1 MDDGRDVSARGADRS
16 PDPSRPTRPG
26 HGHDPAPATPPARS
40 GRPPARSG
48 IARFALDTTPLQEP
62 SFRRLWIAG
71 AVAVV
76 GSQLTVVA
84 VPKQLYDLTG
94 SSAWVGISGIFAL
107 VPLLIFGLLGGA
119 IADRVDRRRLILLST
134 VGIGVTSLAFGVLAL
149 SGDADVWAVLV
160 VLSLQQACFAVN
172 QPARSAIIPRLVS
185 AARLPSANALNT
197 TVFNTGVIAGP
208 LLAAVLLPVVSLSAL
223 YFIDAAGIA
232 FAIAVLYRLPGAPA
246 EFTRRRLSVLGAFR
260 DVGVG
265 FRYLSGRQVLLASF
279 VVDIVAMVLG
289 MPRALFPEMAE
300 HSFGDP
306 AGGGTA
312 LGLLNA
318 GIGIGAILGGLTSGW
333 MVRVSRQGR
342 AVTLAIGVWGVAMVG
357 FGLSGSL
364 LFAVGFLALGG
375 WADNVS
381 AIFRSTI
388 LQSAA
393 DDELRGRLQG
403 VFTVVVAGGPR
414 LADLLH
420 GTTAAALSAREVATA
435 GGVAVIVVLTLVLFP
450 LTRFWTYDAHRAR
463 PGPGPGGAGPGTGG
477 GAGDDRPLVAVPEVG
492 SL

>member
-1 MDDGRDVSARGADRS
+1 MDGGRDVD
-16 PDPSRPTRPG
+16 DPSEPPRPAVGSP
-26 HGHDPAPATPPARS
+26 
-40 GRPPARSG
+40 RPPARRG
-48 IARFALDTTPLQEP
+48 LARFALDTTPLQEP

-107 VPLLIFGLLGGA
+107 VPLLVFGLLGGA
-119 IADRVDRRRLILLST
+119 IADRVDRRKLILAST
-134 VGIGVTSLAFGVLAL
+134 TGIGVTSLIFGLLAV
-149 SGDADVWAVLV
+149 SGDANVWAVLV

-185 AARLPSANALNT
+185 RDRLPSANALNT

-223 YFIDAAGIA
+223 YFIDAAGIGL
-232 FAIAVLYRLPGAPA
+232 AIAVLRRLPPAPS
-246 EFTRRRLSVLGAFR
+246 ESTGRRLSLVGAFR

-300 HSFGDP
+300 RTFGDP

-333 MVRVSRQGR
+333 MARVGRQGR
-342 AVTLAIGVWGVAMVG
+342 AVTIAIGVWGVAMIG

-375 WADNVS
+375 WSDNVS

-420 GTTAAALSAREVATA
+420 GTAAAAFSAREVATA
-435 GGVAVIVVLTLVLFP
+435 GGIAVVAVLALVLFP
-450 LTRFWTYDAHRAR
+450 LTRFWTYDAHRGRAR
-463 PGPGPGGAGPGTGG
+463 PGSDRGG
-477 GAGDDRPLVAVPEVG
+477 GTNGGGTNGGGTNGGGTNGGEGPLTVIPGSGPAVPTTA
-492 SL
+492 